1 MKRLEDLLQSVPEI
15 GAGAPS
21 VDRTAASWIAA
32 ADGDSPI
39 CPRCG
44 GFGFLRRDLPFGHP
58 DFGRAVPCA
67 CVLKETEAEREHRL
81 RRYSNLG
88 ALSRYTFENLAPR
101 GHGASPAQQ
110 DRYERVVAAVRRFAE
125 QPEGWLVLTGPSGS
139 GKTHLAAALGNRVIA
154 AGKSALFMVVPDLLD
169 HLRTSFAPN
178 SEVPYDRLFDQVR
191 NAGLLILD
199 DLGSQSAT
207 PWAVEKL
214 YQIINHRFNL
224 ALPTVLTLGTTIDE
238 LDDRLRSRL
247 ADPALSNV
255 FLLEMGPDEAADR
268 DDPLTLPLLREMTFA
283 TFNYRATGPDL
294 PDSVA
299 RKLQQAFTIARNFAS
314 RPEGW
319 LVLAGETGCGKTHL
333 AAAVAHQQREAGHAH
348 MFVAVPDL
356 LDRLRGGGQGARL
369 RDEYFDRVRTCGFLV
384 LDDLGV
390 HSDTAWAQEKL
401 FQILNHRYNA
411 KLPTVITVHP
421 SDELPAAL
429 RSRLYDDKVSLFVEI
444 EAPDYR
450 NPGRPRGV
458 SNRRGRQQR

>member
-1 MKRLEDLLQSVPEI
+1 MKRLEDLLQAARQGSGGPW
-15 GAGAPS
+15 AAP
-21 VDRTAASWIAA
+21 TAESSIAA
-32 ADGDSPI
+32 ADDQAPL
-39 CPRCG
+39 CPHCG
-44 GFGFLRRDLPFGHP
+44 GAGFVRRDVPIDHR
-58 DFGRAVPCA
+58 DFGRAMACT
-67 CVLKETEAEREHRL
+67 CVLEESAAEREQRL

-88 ALSRYTFENLAPR
+88 ALSRYTFENLSPR
-101 GHGASPAQQ
+101 GRGTNPAQQ
-110 DRYERVVAAVRRFAE
+110 DRYWQAVEAAKRFAVD
-125 QPEGWLVLTGPSGS
+125 PGGWLVLAGASGT
-139 GKTHLAAALGNRVIA
+139 GKTHIAAALGNAVIA
-154 AGKSALFMVVPDLLD
+154 SGRPALFMVVPDLLD
-169 HLRTSFAPN
+169 HVRTSFAAD
-178 SEVPYDRLFDQVR
+178 SQISYDQFFEQIRGS
-191 NAGLLILD
+191 ALLILD
-199 DLGSQSAT
+199 DVGAQSDT
-207 PWAVEKL
+207 PWATEKL

-224 ALPTVLTLGTTIDE
+224 ALATVFTLGAGLEEI
-238 LDDRLRSRL
+238 DDRLRSRL
-247 ADPALSNV
+247 TDLTLSQI
-255 FLLEMGPDEAADR
+255 FSLEAGTEVATDE

-283 TFNYRATGPDL
+283 SFRYRATGPDL
-294 PDSVA
+294 PEVA
-299 RKLQQAFTIARNFAS
+299 ARMLYQAFTIARNFAM

-333 AAAVAHQQREAGHAH
+333 AAAITHQQREAGHAY

-369 RDEYFDRVRTCGFLV
+369 RDEYFEKVRTSGFLV

-450 NPGRPRGV
+450 NPGRPRGL
-458 SNRRGRQQR
+458 SARRPKQSR

>member
-1 MKRLEDLLQSVPEI
+1 MKRLEDLLHAARQ
-15 GAGAPS
+15 GAGEPS
-21 VDRTAASWIAA
+21 AGHIAGSSS
-32 ADGDSPI
+32 ADIDEDSTV

-44 GFGFLRRDLPFGHP
+44 GAGFVRRDLPLNHP
-58 DFGRAVPCA
+58 DFGRAVVCA
-67 CVLKETEAEREHRL
+67 CVLQESEAERENRL
-81 RRYSNLG
+81 RRYSHLG
-88 ALSRYTFENLAPR
+88 ALSRYTFETLSAGGLGTNAAR
-101 GHGASPAQQ
+101 Q
-110 DRYERVVAAVRRFAE
+110 DRYRRAVQAAHRFAE
-125 QPEGWLVLTGPSGS
+125 QPKGWLVLAGASGS
-139 GKTHLAAALGNRVIA
+139 GKTHVAAALGNAVIA
-154 AGKSALFMVVPDLLD
+154 TGRPALFMVVPDLLD
-169 HLRTSFAPN
+169 HVRTSFAPD
-178 SEVPYDRLFDQVR
+178 SEVSYDRFFEQVR
-191 NAGLLILD
+191 NAALLILD
-199 DLGSQSAT
+199 DVGSQSAT
-207 PWAVEKL
+207 PWADEKL

-224 ALPTVLTLGTTIDE
+224 ALPTVFTLGTGLDE

-247 ADPALSNV
+247 TDPTLSQV
-255 FLLEMGPDEAADR
+255 FVLEGGSESDLDM
-268 DDPLTLPLLREMTFA
+268 DDPLNLPLLREMTFA
-283 TFNYRATGPDL
+283 TFSYRATGPDL

-299 RKLQQAFTIARNFAS
+299 RKLQQAYTIARNFAN

-348 MFVAVPDL
+348 LFVAVPDL

-369 RDEYFDRVRTCGFLV
+369 RDEYLDRVRTCPFLV

-401 FQILNHRYNA
+401 FQILNHRYNG

-458 SNRRGRQQR
+458 PNRRVRQQR